1 MTRGIFITAT
11 DTGAGKTVAA
21 CAILRALTAAGL
33 RAVGMKPVAAGMAPG
48 AACNADVDA
57 LAAAS
62 NVSADPSLRNPYAF
76 AAAIAPHLAARRSGK
91 GIDLRRIG
99 AAYRELALRAERV
112 VVEGAGGA
120 MAPLDERLDMLDI
133 ARELAIPVV
142 LVVGLRLGCINHA
155 LLSAHAIRA
164 RGLVFAGW
172 IANRVD
178 PEMEAPEENISTLE
192 RRLPARRVA
201 TIAWDR
207 EDIPDWNGSDAVARL
222 FDAR

>member
-21 CAILRALTAAGL
+21 CAILRALAAAGL
-33 RAVGMKPVAAGMAPG
+33 RAVGMKPVAAGIAPG

-57 LAAAS
+57 LAAAG
-62 NVSADPSLRNPYAF
+62 NVSVDLSLRNPYGF
-76 AAAIAPHLAARRSGK
+76 AAAIAPHLAARRAGTV
-91 GIDLRRIG
+91 IDLRRIG

-172 IANRVD
+172 VANSVD
-178 PEMEAPEENISTLE
+178 PEMEAPAENISTLE
-192 RRLPARRVA
+192 RRLPAPRVA
-201 TIAWDR
+201 TIAWER
-207 EDIPDWNGSDAVARL
+207 ERIPDWNGSDTVARL